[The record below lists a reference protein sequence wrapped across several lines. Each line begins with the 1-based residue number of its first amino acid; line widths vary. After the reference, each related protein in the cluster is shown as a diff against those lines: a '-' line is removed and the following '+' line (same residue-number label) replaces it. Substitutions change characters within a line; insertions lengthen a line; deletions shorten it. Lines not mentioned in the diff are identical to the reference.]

1 MRQVSAT
8 SHTSGCAEQLWD
20 TLRLP
25 LLIVGLSAIGIVL
38 VQLLFPEKRPL
49 VVHGVTDELGHLLTA
64 LVFAVTVRS
73 LGAHLP
79 VWAVLIGAVILDLG
93 HISDRLGIT
102 ETITGSSRNGSH
114 SLFAVA
120 VIAAIALGAPRHR
133 LVWVGLALGA
143 LSHLWRDMGTG
154 TVPLGWPFVTSVYSV
169 AYSSYIAMLLGVSC
183 VLIGAGNA
191 VNFAFCRRSE
201 HGNDDIPDDGLQSS

>member
-1 MRQVSAT
+1 MRQASAT
-8 SHTSGCAEQLWD
+8 THTPGCAEQLWD
-20 TLRLP
+20 TFRLP

-38 VQLLFPEKRPL
+38 IQMLFPEKRPL

-64 LVFAVTVRS
+64 FVFAVTVRS
-73 LGAHLP
+73 LGVPLP
-79 VWAVLIGAVILDLG
+79 VGAVLIGGVILDLG
-93 HISDRLGIT
+93 HIPDRFGIT

-154 TVPLGWPFVTSVYSV
+154 TVPLGWPFVTSVYSMTFARSLV
-169 AYSSYIAMLLGVSC
+169 LLLGVSC
-183 VLIGAGNA
+183 VLTGIGSA
-191 VNFAFCRRSE
+191 VNLVICRRCE
-201 HGNDDIPDDGLQSS
+201 HGDGSTIDDDSQR